1 MVATEPRARASR
13 PRLTARSV
21 VASTLLGVH
30 PPELPTRS
38 LVATAEL
45 LGVSAGSARTAISR
59 MVAAGELDPVD
70 DGYRLASPTLLAR
83 QTRQDLSRTVLDQPW
98 DGTWRTLVVAA
109 DARPAAERIEL
120 RAALGALRFA
130 ELREGVWL
138 RPDNLPA
145 GVLPDAEAT
154 AADQCRS
161 FTSRPDDDPA
171 ALAADLLAA
180 RRLGGGAPP
189 TCWPNCTPW
198 APGSTTATPTRW
210 PRVSSPLPPCS
221 ATSRPTPCSPPTC
234 CRATGRAATS
244 APNTPRST
252 TASRPPSP
260 PTTEPPTDRHPPGRL
275 ERREFSRQRGHPPS
289 C

>member
-70 DGYRLASPTLLAR
+70 DGYRLAGPTLLAR
-83 QTRQDLSRTVLDQPW
+83 QTRQDLSRAVLDQPW

-138 RPDNLPA
+138 RPDNLPD
-145 GVLPDAEAT
+145 GVLLDAEAT

-171 ALAADLLAA
+171 ALAADLWPLADWAAEATDLLAELHALGA
-180 RRLGGGAPP
+180 RLDDGDTDALAEGF
-189 TCWPNCTPW
+189 
-198 APGSTTATPTRW
+198 
-210 PRVSSPLPPCS
+210 V
-221 ATSRPTPCSPPTC
+221 
-234 CRATGRAATS
+234 TS
-244 APNTPRST
+244 AAVLRHFQADPLL
-252 TASRPPSP
+252 
-260 PTTEPPTDRHPPGRL
+260 PTELLPETWPGRDL
-275 ERREFSRQRGHPPS
+275 RTEHATFDHRFKTTLATHHRTPH
-289 C
+289 